1 MMQYGNVFVS
11 KGVNSNIEAVIE
23 NDVGTLIKK
32 SEDKQIIQEL
42 NLTSSI
48 EAPVTKEQKLGELKF
63 IQDDN
68 VIASVNVIANT
79 DSNKI
84 NLGSITKKIFFSW
97 IDLLRNSNV

>member
-63 IQDDN
+63 IQDGKT
-68 VIASVNVIANT
+68 IASVNVIANI
-79 DSNKI
+79 DSSKI
-84 NLGSITKKIFFSW
+84 NLGTITKKIFYSW

>member
-1 MMQYGNVFVS
+1 M
-11 KGVNSNIEAVIE
+11 
-23 NDVGTLIKK
+23 
-32 SEDKQIIQEL
+32 QEL

>member
-63 IQDDN
+63 IQDGN
-68 VIASVNVIANT
+68 VIASVNVVSKT

>member
-84 NLGSITKKIFFSW
+84 NLGTVTKKIFFSW

>member
-1 MMQYGNVFVS
+1 MMQYGTIFVN

-63 IQDDN
+63 IQDGKT
-68 VIASVNVIANT
+68 IASVNVIANT

-84 NLGSITKKIFFSW
+84 NL
-97 IDLLRNSNV
+97 

>member
-1 MMQYGNVFVS
+1 MMWLGTVVVS
-11 KGVNSNIEAVIE
+11 KGVNSDIEAVIE

-48 EAPVTKEQKLGELKF
+48 EAPVSKGQKLGELKF
-63 IQDDN
+63 IQDSN
-68 VIASVNVIANT
+68 VIASVNVVSKT